1 MAGVTSAQA
10 AGFAARADAP
20 VIGVLRGVA
29 AVPTITSFTPI
40 SGRGG
45 ATGNGTLVTITG
57 IDLTGAT
64 TVALNGVAIA
74 GFTAVNATTI
84 TFTVPTGAASGP
96 IAVTTPD
103 GTATSTATF
112 AVTSDNAVPTVASL
126 APAAAVAG
134 SGAFTLTVNGTDFLS
149 SSAVNFNGA
158 TLTTTFVSATQLTA
172 AAVATAGAFDV
183 AVTNPAPGGGTSAV
197 TAFTVTVPAPTIVS
211 FTPASAL
218 PGATVTVTD
227 FTGATALTMNGV
239 AISTFAVVNAT
250 TLTFTVPATAASGL
264 LAATTPTGTATSA
277 TSFTVLVPNPAPTIT
292 GIAAATAVAGGADFV
307 LTVDGTNFFT
317 SSVVNFNGV
326 ALTTTFGSATRLT
339 ATGPASAVATAG
351 SYLVTVTTP
360 APGGGTA
367 PGFAFVVTA
376 AAPTIASF
384 TPATG
389 GPSTTVTITGTNFMD
404 ATAVSIGSFAATTFA
419 VVSATTIT
427 VGLPTGTGSVSGFIS
442 VVTPGGTATS
452 AAAFSLVSATLA
464 SLARPG
470 LMVYPNPF
478 QDRLTVALP
487 GSGAAQVALRDL
499 TGRVVLALAP
509 LAADQ
514 QLQLPPTMAAGMYL
528 LEVHQSDVTALR
540 RIEKR

>member
-1 MAGVTSAQA
+1 MHSGGPA
-10 AGFAARADAP
+10 
-20 VIGVLRGVA
+20 IGVLRGVA

-57 IDLTGAT
+57 TDLTGAT
-64 TVALNGVAIA
+64 TVALNGVAIT

-84 TFTVPTGAASGP
+84 TFTVPIGAASGP

-112 AVTSDNAVPTVASL
+112 TVTSDNAVPTVVSL

-134 SGAFTLTVNGTDFLS
+134 SGAFILTVNGTDFLS

-172 AAVATAGAFDV
+172 AVPATALATAGAFDV

-211 FTPASAL
+211 FTPTSAL
-218 PGATVTVTD
+218 PGATVTVTGTD

-292 GIAAATAVAGGADFV
+292 GIAAATAVAGSADFV
-307 LTVDGTNFFT
+307 LTVDGTNFLT

-339 ATGPASAVATAG
+339 ATVPASAVATAG

-367 PGFAFVVTA
+367 PGFTFVVTA

-427 VGLPTGTGSVSGFIS
+427 VELPTGTGSVSGFIS

-452 AAAFSLVSATLA
+452 AATFSLVSATLA
-464 SLARPG
+464 SQALPG

-487 GSGAAQVALRDL
+487 GSGAARVALRDL

-528 LEVHQSDVTALR
+528 L
-540 RIEKR
+540 